1 MQPIVKIFLL
11 LGVFFLALAGL
22 VTIFGKLNL
31 PLGRL
36 PGDFR
41 FQSGNVMVYLP
52 CATSIVLS
60 ILLTLLLNLILRWIK
75 K

>member
-1 MQPIVKIFLL
+1 MQPVVKLL
-11 LGVFFLALAGL
+11 LVLGILFLTLAGL
-22 VTIFGKLNL
+22 VAVFGKLNL

-41 FQSGNVMVYLP
+41 FQTGNVTVYLP
-52 CATSIVLS
+52 CATSILLS
-60 ILLTLLLNLILRWIK
+60 ILITLALNLVIRWIK

>member
-1 MQPIVKIFLL
+1 MQPAVKILLL
-11 LGVFFLALAGL
+11 LGVIFLALAGL
-22 VTIFGKLNL
+22 VTVFGKLNL

-41 FQSGNVMVYLP
+41 FQSGNFTVYLP